1 MRFDFTADQRL
12 FQESIRSLLA
22 KECPADCLRPLSQT
36 ETGRS
41 PERWRKLAE
50 VGLLALLA
58 PESHGGLGL
67 DEVDLVLP
75 LEETG
80 RVALPEPV
88 VETAAVAVP
97 LLREANAEALRDEW
111 LARVSTGDAVLAVGH
126 ETNPCVGDAHVA
138 DLLLLPM
145 GDEIHALRR
154 ESVALEPQPCNDPC
168 RRLFRVRW
176 TPGRSTRIAGG
187 DEGRRLLDAAFD
199 RGALAIAAQLL
210 GLGQQLVDLAA
221 RYATQRQQF
230 GRPIGAF
237 QAVKH
242 MLANV
247 QVRLEFARPVVY
259 RAAFSVA
266 RSAGTRAVDVSHA
279 KAAASDAAVQ
289 AARVALQV
297 HGAIGYTWE
306 ADLHFWMKR
315 AWALEAAWGGRAWHR
330 ARAGAAILDGV
341 GRAASFGYSPRDSE
355 AGLGPQ
361 N

>member
-1 MRFDFTADQRL
+1 VRFDFTADQRL
-12 FQESIRSLLA
+12 FQESVRNLLE
-22 KECPADCLRPLSQT
+22 KECPAEGLRALAPT

-41 PERWRKLAE
+41 SERWRRLAE

-97 LLREANAEALRDEW
+97 LLRDANARVLRDEW
-111 LARVSTGDAVLAVGH
+111 LPRVSAGEAILTVGH
-126 ETNPCVGDAHVA
+126 DANPCVSDAHVA
-138 DLLLLPM
+138 SLLLLQK
-145 GDEIHALRR
+145 GDEIHALPR
-154 ESVALEPQPCNDPC
+154 ERVALERQPCNDPC

-176 TPGRSTRIAGG
+176 TAGPDTRIVRGE
-187 DEGRRLLDAAFD
+187 EGRRLLDAAFD
-199 RGALAIAAQLL
+199 RGALAAAAQLL
-210 GLGQQLVDLAA
+210 GIGQQLVDLAA
-221 RYATQRQQF
+221 RYATERHQF

-242 MLANV
+242 MLANA
-247 QVRLEFARPVVY
+247 QVRLEFARPAVY

-266 RSAGTRAVDVSHA
+266 RAAETRAVDVSHA
-279 KAAASDAAVQ
+279 KAAAGEAAVQ
-289 AARVALQV
+289 AARAALQV

-315 AWALEAAWGGRAWHR
+315 AWALEAVWGGRVWHR
-330 ARAGAAILDGV
+330 ARAAAAVLDGT
-341 GRAASFGYSPRDSE
+341 GCAASFGYTPRDPG
-355 AGLGPQ
+355 AGLGT
-361 N
+361 